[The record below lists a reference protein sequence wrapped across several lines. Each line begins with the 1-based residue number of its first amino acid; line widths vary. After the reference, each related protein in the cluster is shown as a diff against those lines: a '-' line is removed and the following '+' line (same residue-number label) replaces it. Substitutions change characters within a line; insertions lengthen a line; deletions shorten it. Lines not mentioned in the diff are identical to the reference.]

1 MATQKKGLGRGLD
14 ALFDSEE
21 DIKRNAGDTVYSI
34 SILDIDPNP
43 DQPRK
48 KFDKEALE
56 ELASSIKEHGVL
68 QPILVVKTDARYMIV
83 AGERRW
89 RAARL
94 AGLKMIPALVSD
106 FTRKNIAEISLIE
119 NLQRDDLNPIETAR
133 GIRQLMDEYS
143 MTQETVSQQLGKSR
157 SAIANT
163 LRLLTL
169 PEYII
174 EYVLSDELSAGHAR
188 ALLSCESDKDQ
199 RAIVNKILA
208 QGLSV
213 REAEKMVKTY
223 EAFAAMPEKKIKQE
237 IPAEFKEFKRLLQ
250 KGLGTRVAIKG
261 DLNRGQIT
269 IKYFNRQDLERLY
282 SIAEKL
288 NSEDG

>member
-1 MATQKKGLGRGLD
+1 MAQKKGLGRGLD

-21 DIKRNAGDTVYSI
+21 EIKSNAGDTVYSL
-34 SILDIDPNP
+34 SVLDIDPNP

-48 KFDKEALE
+48 NFDKDALS
-56 ELASSIKEHGVL
+56 ELADSISEHGVL
-68 QPILVVKTDARYMIV
+68 QPILVVKNDTRYMIV

-106 FTRKNIAEISLIE
+106 FTERKIAEISLIE
-119 NLQRDDLNPIETAR
+119 NLQRDDLNPIETAQ
-133 GIRQLMDEYS
+133 GIRKLMDEYQ

-157 SAIANT
+157 SAVANT

-169 PEYII
+169 PKYII
-174 EYVLSDELSAGHAR
+174 EYVQNDELSAGHAR
-188 ALLSCESDKDQ
+188 ALLACEDADTQ
-199 RAIVNKILA
+199 RAIANKVIA

-213 REAEKMVKTY
+213 RETEQLVKSY
-223 EAFAAMPEKKIKQE
+223 QAFAVMPEKKEKPE
-237 IPAEFKEFKRLLQ
+237 MPAEFKEFRKLLQ
-250 KGLGTRVAIKG
+250 KGLGTKVSVKG
-261 DLNRGQIT
+261 DLNKGQIT
-269 IKYFNRQDLERLY
+269 IKYYNRQDLERLY

-288 NSEDG
+288 NEE